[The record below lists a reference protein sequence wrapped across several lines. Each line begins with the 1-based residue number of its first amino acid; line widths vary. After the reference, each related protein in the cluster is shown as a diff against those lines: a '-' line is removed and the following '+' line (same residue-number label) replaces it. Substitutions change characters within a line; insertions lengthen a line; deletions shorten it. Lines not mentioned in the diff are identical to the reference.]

1 MKDLRYPIG
10 NFELKPFDE
19 ATKNQWLADFKNL
32 PKDLENVVKNLKRD
46 QLDTPYREGGWSV
59 QQVVHH
65 LADSHMHCFVYFKLT
80 LTEDLPTIKDYSEND
95 WSNTSDVLNTPISL
109 SIQLLYPLHERW
121 VNLLTSLSDADWQRK
136 FFHPTHQIEI
146 TLWDWL
152 AIYAWHGKHHVAHIK
167 NLRESN
173 GW

>member
-1 MKDLRYPIG
+1 MFYVLY
-10 NFELKPFDE
+10 
-19 ATKNQWLADFKNL
+19 
-32 PKDLENVVKNLKRD
+32 
-46 QLDTPYREGGWSV
+46 
-59 QQVVHH
+59 
-65 LADSHMHCFVYFKLT
+65 LT

-121 VNLLTSLSDADWQRK
+121 VNLLTSLTDADWQRK
-136 FFHPTHQIEI
+136 FFHPTHQVEI
-146 TLWDWL
+146 TLWDL
-152 AIYAWHGKHHVAHIK
+152 FAVYAWHGKHHVAHIK

>member
-1 MKDLRYPIG
+1 
-10 NFELKPFDE
+10 
-19 ATKNQWLADFKNL
+19 
-32 PKDLENVVKNLKRD
+32 
-46 QLDTPYREGGWSV
+46 
-59 QQVVHH
+59 
-65 LADSHMHCFVYFKLT
+65 MHCFVYFKLT

-136 FFHPTHQIEI
+136 FFHPTHQVEI